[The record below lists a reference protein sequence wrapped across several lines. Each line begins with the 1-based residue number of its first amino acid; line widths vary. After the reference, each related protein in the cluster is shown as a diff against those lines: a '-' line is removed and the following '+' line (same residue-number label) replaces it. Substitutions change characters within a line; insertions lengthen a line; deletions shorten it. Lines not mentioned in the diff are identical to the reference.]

1 MKQRGQGQSK
11 AKADSKPTAHK
22 EKASSAS
29 GFGSTLYLG
38 FFVVAVVVAF
48 AAWQLLAVS
57 ESSGTSNNDKTFKN
71 SESVSESSATSPP
84 QKPQPSQQTN
94 LDQKQTEQHTEQQT
108 TSKTSKTKQQTIQKQ
123 AEQHTEPT
131 TKKEPKK
138 GPTPPAASPAPAP
151 PGPYAWE
158 PKSMSV
164 ILPCA
169 GEGEFA
175 LKTVIA
181 VHKETPSWL
190 LHEIVV
196 VDDGS
201 SPPLKKK
208 FITKEVQ
215 EKYNVKLMRHKEASG
230 LIRTKKDGGDAA
242 TGEVLVFF
250 DCHVAPQ
257 PGWYKGI
264 LRRMAENYRR
274 VVVPSI
280 TDLDI
285 DTWTQRGSGGDGLA
299 KCYATWD
306 ADFKWFNSNDDF
318 MPVLSGGL
326 LAISKRWWN
335 ETGGYDSGM
344 FGWGGEN
351 VEQSLRTWLC
361 GGEIMFAKEAQ
372 VAHMWRKPDDPRTN
386 QQYYVP
392 PGSAQRNRLRAAK
405 AWFSEF
411 AVKVNDYPNLYPDMK
426 DNAGN
431 PWYGDLTSILEI
443 KEKLQC
449 QDFAWFLNRFKDVYI
464 ESGMVPNETYL
475 IRSGQHCLTY
485 LGPPGTSMDGTG
497 SVGLR
502 PCNPHD
508 DRQRWHGANR
518 NAKANGKCCSAL
530 RAWNT
535 DQCLQIPMDET
546 NLRTTVCDIN
556 GMQHIDQHCQ
566 FTEKGRIL
574 CAARGQQLCI
584 GVNDAKTGFKHGP
597 CNKKA
602 KSQRFLKD
610 SASQPIES
618 ELYEKW
624 LAKQSTNNKDS
635 TSESTSP

>member
-1 MKQRGQGQSK
+1 MKQRGQGK
-11 AKADSKPTAHK
+11 AKAEGKPIAQK
-22 EKASSAS
+22 EKPSSGS
-29 GFGSTLYLG
+29 SFGSTLYLG
-38 FFVVAVVVAF
+38 FFVVAVVLAF
-48 AAWQLLAVS
+48 VAWQLLAFS
-57 ESSGTSNNDKTFKN
+57 GSSGTTNDDKTFQN
-71 SESVSESSATSPP
+71 SESVSDLADASTPATTPP
-84 QKPQPSQQTN
+84 TQ
-94 LDQKQTEQHTEQQT
+94 LDQKQTEQHGEQQT
-108 TSKTSKTKQQTIQKQ
+108 TPKSSKTKQQTPQKQ
-123 AEQHTEPT
+123 AQQPTEPT
-131 TKKEPKK
+131 KKEAKK
-138 GPTPPAASPAPAP
+138 APTTPAAT

-158 PKSMSV
+158 PKTMSV

-257 PGWYKGI
+257 RGWYKGI

-335 ETGGYDSGM
+335 ETGGYDPGM

-361 GGEIMFAKEAQ
+361 GGEIMFAKDAQ

-386 QQYYVP
+386 QNYYVP

-426 DNAGN
+426 DNDGK
-431 PWYGDLTSILEI
+431 PWYGDLGSIFEI
-443 KEKLQC
+443 KEELQC
-449 QDFAWFLNRFKDVYI
+449 QDFAWFLNRFKEVYI
-464 ESGMVPNETYL
+464 DSGMVPHETYL
-475 IRSGQHCLTY
+475 IRSGENCLTY
-485 LGPPGTSMDGTG
+485 LGPPGTSTDGKG
-497 SVGLR
+497 LVGLQ
-502 PCNPHD
+502 PCNPD
-508 DRQRWHGANR
+508 NDRQRWHGANR

-546 NLRTTVCDIN
+546 ELRTTVCDIS
-556 GMQHIDQHCQ
+556 GVQYDQHCQ
-566 FTEKGRIL
+566 LTEKGRIL
-574 CAARGQQLCI
+574 CASAGQPVCI
-584 GVNDAKTGFKHGP
+584 GVNAKKNNRGFKHGH
-597 CNKKA
+597 CDKKA
-602 KSQRFLKD
+602 KNQRFVKD
-610 SASQPIES
+610 SATQPIES

-624 LAKQSTNNKDS
+624 LAKQSTDNKDS
-635 TSESTSP
+635 KSESTSP